1 MHVVECRLL
10 PDKVAV
16 QRRRSDAVRRQR
28 LEYGRH
34 LRAEDGEVARGDGAI
49 RTHDLNIDWRSIDE
63 RGSDGPTVQ
72 GHRPWDQHDRNLRDC
87 ARRPPGKSEGTEQ
100 HCGMDR
106 HRLWCGWSHRLASA

>member
-49 RTHDLNIDWRSIDE
+49 RCRASSASTGLTSPLVNTRSPITVALAASPLNPAQAPR
-63 RGSDGPTVQ
+63 
-72 GHRPWDQHDRNLRDC
+72 
-87 ARRPPGKSEGTEQ
+87 
-100 HCGMDR
+100 
-106 HRLWCGWSHRLASA
+106 ASAGETVTSPIRSVTSRRGQV